1 MKKATSMTA
10 KGYLLNTAV
19 LAACLIV
26 FFALAAMMG
35 DSSGFKLILAPS
47 LWQCCYLIIL
57 AASLNLVLG
66 FLGQLSLGHCGF
78 MAIGAYTAALVSLAC
93 ERAGLYDDKS
103 GPVFVLILL
112 CCILLAGVLAA
123 LVGLLV
129 GIPALRLKGDYL
141 AIITLGFG
149 MIIVNI
155 INNLPFCGQ
164 DGLSLGSAS
173 SSLYK
178 NGLGF
183 GSTSKV
189 TYIWVPV
196 LVMLICMTMM
206 FMFIRSKYGRAI
218 RAIRDDELAASASG
232 INTSFY
238 KVFTFAYSAFFAG
251 VSGALYAC
259 SNSTLSTSSFA
270 FTNGGILNSTFIVV
284 MVVLGGMGSLTGSV
298 VAAVVMFLVNYEI
311 KNGTWVADLPAAVQG
326 VFQYPMLVYAIVL
339 IVVIMFRPKG
349 IFGSYEFSLIHLSRD
364 WKSYRSRKAAQ
375 KAEEKEAK
383 AHV

>member
-1 MKKATSMTA
+1 MKKNTTA
-10 KGYLLNTAV
+10 QGYLLNTIVLVVLFVGMQVLTSVLGGNSSFKLV
-19 LAACLIV
+19 LAPC
-26 FFALAAMMG
+26 
-35 DSSGFKLILAPS
+35 

-78 MAIGAYTAALVSLAC
+78 MAIGAYAAALLSLAC
-93 ERAGLYDDKS
+93 ERAGVFSDKE
-103 GPVFVLILL
+103 GPAFLAVLVGCVLS
-112 CCILLAGVLAA
+112 AGVLAA

-164 DGLSLGSAS
+164 DGLSQGSAS

-178 NGLGF
+178 SGLGF
-183 GSTSKV
+183 GTKSKV
-189 TYIWVPV
+189 SFLWLAL
-196 LVMLICMTMM
+196 LVTILCLTQM

-218 RAIRDDELAASASG
+218 KAIRDDEIAASASG

-238 KVFTFAYSAFFAG
+238 KIMTFAYSAFFAG
-251 VSGALYAC
+251 VAGALYAC
-259 SNSTLSTSSFA
+259 ANATLSTSSFA

-298 VAAVVMFLVNYEI
+298 VAAVIMFLVNYQI
-311 KNGTWVADLPAAVQG
+311 KNGAWVAALPAAVQG

-339 IVVIMFRPKG
+339 IVVILFRPKG
-349 IFGSYEFSLIHLSRD
+349 IFGAYEFSLVNLFSDLRAL
-364 WKSYRSRKAAQ
+364 RTRKAAE
-375 KAEEKEAK
+375 KAERKEAK
-383 AHV
+383 AHA

>member
-1 MKKATSMTA
+1 MKNNKTA
-10 KGYLLNTAV
+10 QGYLLNTIAV
-19 LAACLIV
+19 TALFTV
-26 FFALAAMMG
+26 FQVITAAMGSG
-35 DSSGFKLILAPS
+35 DSFKLVIAPC

-78 MAIGAYTAALVSLAC
+78 MAIGAYTAALLSLAC
-93 ERAGLYDDKS
+93 ERAGVFKGSKD
-103 GPVFVLILL
+103 PVYLAVILAS
-112 CCILLAGVLAA
+112 ILAAGILAA

-164 DGLSLGSAS
+164 DGLSQGSAS
-173 SSLYK
+173 ASLYK

-183 GSTSKV
+183 GTKSKV
-189 TYIWVPV
+189 TFLWLALAVTIVG
-196 LVMLICMTMM
+196 ITMM

-218 RAIRDDELAASASG
+218 RAIRDDEIAASASG

-238 KVFTFAYSAFFAG
+238 KVMTFAYSAFFAG
-251 VSGALYAC
+251 VAGALYAC
-259 SNSTLSTSSFA
+259 ANATLSTSSFA
-270 FTNGGILNSTFIVV
+270 FTNSGILNSTFVVV
-284 MVVLGGMGSLTGSV
+284 MVVLGGMGSLTGSM
-298 VAAVVMFLVNYEI
+298 VAAVIMFLVNYQI
-311 KNGTWVADLPAAVQG
+311 KNGAWVALLPAGLQG
-326 VFQYPMLVYAIVL
+326 VFQYPMLVYAVVL
-339 IVVIMFRPKG
+339 IVVILFRPKG
-349 IFGSYEFSLIHLSRD
+349 IFGAYEFSLRNLGGD
-364 WKSYRSRKAAQ
+364 LKAARARKTAE
-375 KAEEKEAK
+375 KAERKEAK